1 MKKTTST
8 ADAPATIVEQAFPQ
22 VRYLLLSLDGHAEA
36 RHWLEAN
43 SPGTALLAR
52 LLGGEGAAL
61 AKMNNG
67 SLAHLDDLFEM
78 VDNDDLGRF
87 LQMRHPS
94 LHLLFTALRG
104 EADAAR
110 TLKRTSPAYHRHLA
124 GLRETHERFLA
135 HDAAEEFGESAAD
148 MGCLVGEMHLNQGE
162 YEKAIEAFS
171 RAIEATPSADL
182 YEGRARAFKGLAEQD
197 MERAQLIRQAAR

>member
-1 MKKTTST
+1 MKKTTAT
-8 ADAPATIVEQAFPQ
+8 AIAEPASIVEQAFPQ
-22 VRYLLLSLDGHAEA
+22 VRYLLLALDGHSDA

-61 AKMNNG
+61 GKMNNG
-67 SLAHLDDLFEM
+67 ALAHLDDLFEM

-87 LQMRHPS
+87 LQKRHPA
-94 LHLLFTALRG
+94 LNLLFAALRG
-104 EADAAR
+104 DGEAAR
-110 TLKRTSPAYHRHLA
+110 SLKRASPAYHRHLP

-135 HDAAEEFGESAAD
+135 QGGEPFGDSAAD
-148 MGCLVGEMHLNQGE
+148 MGCLVGEMHLRQGE

-171 RAIEATPSADL
+171 RAIESTPSADL
-182 YEGRARAFKGLAEQD
+182 YEGRARAFRGLAEQD
-197 MERAQLIRQAAR
+197 TERAQLIRQAAR

>member
-1 MKKTTST
+1 MKKTAT
-8 ADAPATIVEQAFPQ
+8 ATLEPATIVEQAFPQ
-22 VRYLLLSLDGHAEA
+22 VRRLLLALDGHADA
-36 RHWLEAN
+36 RRWLEDN

-61 AKMNNG
+61 AKLNNG
-67 SLAHLDDLFEM
+67 VLAHLDDLFEM

-87 LQMRHPS
+87 LQERHPA
-94 LHLLFTALRG
+94 LHLLFAALAG
-104 EADAAR
+104 DPDAAKA
-110 TLKRTSPAYHRHLA
+110 LKRAAPAYHRHLP
-124 GLRETHERFLA
+124 GLRAAHERFLE
-135 HDAAEEFGESAAD
+135 HGGPEPFGESAAD
-148 MGCLVGEMHLNQGE
+148 MGCLVGEMHLRQGE

-171 RAIEATPSADL
+171 RAIESTPAADL